1 MRKLLDRK
9 IVAQNGKC
17 ALCMGQ
23 FTDYGDVVPD
33 HIHPRGMGGA
43 WRRPPGEHSSRS
55 LVVKREK
62 VIEQTMIFDW
72 CAITFYLL
80 YLQTDENSELA
91 MSSEL
96 SHEYNSTCYIRYVTG
111 DELKNARKA
120 STWTQAQAAARLG
133 VTQAYLS
140 MVERGER
147 AVSSELASKAVE
159 VFEVPATALPLVD
172 YQKRARDAGFFQSM
186 LGSLG
191 YPGFA
196 YLSGSVRLNPVG
208 LLMEALDSD
217 DLDSRVTEAL
227 VWLPLAYPH
236 LNWDWL
242 TANAKLRDRQ
252 NRLGFVVELARQAA
266 ERGGSSMLRDELAA
280 RVAKLEPSRLAKED
294 TLCRESMT
302 RAERAWLREHRPKS
316 AEHWNLLTDLTV
328 EQLDHVVL

>member
-1 MRKLLDRK
+1 MRCSIYFYTLQL
-9 IVAQNGKC
+9 
-17 ALCMGQ
+17 
-23 FTDYGDVVPD
+23 YPD
-33 HIHPRGMGGA
+33 A
-43 WRRPPGEHSSRS
+43 N
-55 LVVKREK
+55 V
-62 VIEQTMIFDW
+62 D
-72 CAITFYLL
+72 
-80 YLQTDENSELA
+80 LA
-91 MSSEL
+91 MISRL
-96 SHEYNSTCYIRYVTG
+96 LLKYNSVCYIQYVTG
-111 DELKNARKA
+111 DVLKNARKA
-120 STWTQAQAAARLG
+120 SAWTQAQAAARLG

-159 VFEVPATALPLVD
+159 VFEVPATALPITE
-172 YQKRARDAGFFQSM
+172 YQTHTRDAGFFQSM

-196 YLSGSVRLNPVG
+196 YLRSSVRLNPVEV
-208 LLMEALDSD
+208 LMVALDSD

-227 VWLPLAYPH
+227 AWLPLAYPH

-266 ERGGSSMLRDELAA
+266 EREGRSQLEEELAT

-302 RAERAWLREHRPKS
+302 RAERAWLREHRSKS
-316 AEHWNLLTDLTV
+316 AVHWNLLTDLTV
-328 EQLDHVVL
+328 EQLDHIVL

>member
-1 MRKLLDRK
+1 
-9 IVAQNGKC
+9 
-17 ALCMGQ
+17 
-23 FTDYGDVVPD
+23 
-33 HIHPRGMGGA
+33 
-43 WRRPPGEHSSRS
+43 
-55 LVVKREK
+55 
-62 VIEQTMIFDW
+62 MI
-72 CAITFYLL
+72 
-80 YLQTDENSELA
+80 SGLA
-91 MSSEL
+91 
-96 SHEYNSTCYIRYVTG
+96 HKYNSIRYIYTVTG

-120 STWTQAQAAARLG
+120 SAWTQAQTAVRLG

-147 AVSSELASKAVE
+147 AVSSELASRAVD
-159 VFEVPATALPLVD
+159 VFEVPATALPLTE
-172 YQKRARDAGFFQSM
+172 YQTRARDAGFFQSM

-196 YLSGSVRLNPVG
+196 YLRGPVRLNPVEV
-208 LLMEALDSD
+208 LMEALGSN

-266 ERGGSSMLRDELAA
+266 ARGGHSQLEEELAN
-280 RVAKLEPSRLAKED
+280 RIAKLESSRLVKED
-294 TLCRESMT
+294 TLCKESMT
-302 RAERAWLREHRPKS
+302 RAERAWLREHRSKS

-328 EQLDHVVL
+328 EHLDHVAR

>member
-1 MRKLLDRK
+1 
-9 IVAQNGKC
+9 
-17 ALCMGQ
+17 
-23 FTDYGDVVPD
+23 
-33 HIHPRGMGGA
+33 
-43 WRRPPGEHSSRS
+43 
-55 LVVKREK
+55 
-62 VIEQTMIFDW
+62 
-72 CAITFYLL
+72 
-80 YLQTDENSELA
+80 
-91 MSSEL
+91 
-96 SHEYNSTCYIRYVTG
+96 VTG

-120 STWTQAQAAARLG
+120 SAWTQAQAAARLG

-159 VFEVPATALPLVD
+159 VFEVPATALPLTE
-172 YQKRARDAGFFQSM
+172 YQAARARRRLLPVDAGQF
-186 LGSLG
+186 G
-191 YPGFA
+191 
-196 YLSGSVRLNPVG
+196 LSGICLSARFGRLNPVE

-227 VWLPLAYPH
+227 AWLPLAYPH

-266 ERGGSSMLRDELAA
+266 ERDGSSQLEEELAT

>member
-1 MRKLLDRK
+1 M
-9 IVAQNGKC
+9 
-17 ALCMGQ
+17 
-23 FTDYGDVVPD
+23 
-33 HIHPRGMGGA
+33 
-43 WRRPPGEHSSRS
+43 
-55 LVVKREK
+55 
-62 VIEQTMIFDW
+62 
-72 CAITFYLL
+72 
-80 YLQTDENSELA
+80 
-91 MSSEL
+91 
-96 SHEYNSTCYIRYVTG
+96 TG
-111 DELKNARKA
+111 VELKSARKA
-120 STWTQAQAAARLG
+120 SSWTQAQAAARLG

-147 AVSSELASKAVE
+147 AVSSELASRAVE
-159 VFEVPATALPLVD
+159 VFEVSATALPLAE
-172 YQKRARDAGFFQSM
+172 YQTRTREAGFFQTM

-196 YLSGSVRLNPVG
+196 YLPSSVRLNPVE

-227 VWLPLAYPH
+227 AWLPLAYPH

-266 ERGGSSMLRDELAA
+266 EKGGSSQVGEELAA

-294 TLCRESMT
+294 TLCKESMT
-302 RAERAWLREHRPKS
+302 RAERAWLRKHRPES

-328 EQLDHVVL
+328 EQLDHAVL

>member
-1 MRKLLDRK
+1 
-9 IVAQNGKC
+9 
-17 ALCMGQ
+17 
-23 FTDYGDVVPD
+23 
-33 HIHPRGMGGA
+33 
-43 WRRPPGEHSSRS
+43 
-55 LVVKREK
+55 
-62 VIEQTMIFDW
+62 MIFNR
-72 CAITFYLL
+72 CTIHLYLL
-80 YLQTDENSELA
+80 YLQTDTNSDLA
-91 MSSEL
+91 MSSGL
-96 SHEYNSTCYIRYVTG
+96 SHNYNNLCYIQYVTG
-111 DELKNARKA
+111 DDLKNARKA
-120 STWTQAQAAARLG
+120 SAWTQAQAAAQLG

-159 VFEVPATALPLVD
+159 VFEVPATALPLTE
-172 YQKRARDAGFFQSM
+172 YWLHTRDAGFFQSM

-196 YLSGSVRLNPVG
+196 YLRSSARLNPVEV
-208 LLMEALDSD
+208 LMEALDSD

-227 VWLPLAYPH
+227 AWLPLAYPH

-242 TANAKLRDRQ
+242 GANAKLRDRQ

-266 ERGGSSMLRDELAA
+266 ARGGSSQLEEELAT
-280 RVAKLEPSRLAKED
+280 RVAKLESSRLVKED

-302 RAERAWLREHRPKS
+302 RAERAWLRAHRPKS

>member
-1 MRKLLDRK
+1 M
-9 IVAQNGKC
+9 
-17 ALCMGQ
+17 
-23 FTDYGDVVPD
+23 
-33 HIHPRGMGGA
+33 
-43 WRRPPGEHSSRS
+43 
-55 LVVKREK
+55 
-62 VIEQTMIFDW
+62 
-72 CAITFYLL
+72 
-80 YLQTDENSELA
+80 
-91 MSSEL
+91 
-96 SHEYNSTCYIRYVTG
+96 TG
-111 DELKNARKA
+111 VELKSARKA
-120 STWTQAQAAARLG
+120 SSWTQAQAATRLG

-147 AVSSELASKAVE
+147 AVSSELASRAVKVLE
-159 VFEVPATALPLVD
+159 VSATALPLAE
-172 YQKRARDAGFFQSM
+172 YQTRTRDAGFFQTM

-196 YLSGSVRLNPVG
+196 YLPSSVRLNPVE

-227 VWLPLAYPH
+227 AWLPLAYPH

-266 ERGGSSMLRDELAA
+266 EKDGSSQVGEELAA

-294 TLCRESMT
+294 TLCKESMT
-302 RAERAWLREHRPKS
+302 RAERTWLREHRPKS

-328 EQLDHVVL
+328 EQLDHAIL

>member
-1 MRKLLDRK
+1 MDSGFLLR
-9 IVAQNGKC
+9 
-17 ALCMGQ
+17 
-23 FTDYGDVVPD
+23 
-33 HIHPRGMGGA
+33 
-43 WRRPPGEHSSRS
+43 
-55 LVVKREK
+55 
-62 VIEQTMIFDW
+62 
-72 CAITFYLL
+72 
-80 YLQTDENSELA
+80 
-91 MSSEL
+91 
-96 SHEYNSTCYIRYVTG
+96 YNNVCYIQCVTG

-120 STWTQAQAAARLG
+120 SAWTQAQAAVRLG

-140 MVERGER
+140 MVERGAR

-159 VFEVPATALPLVD
+159 VFEIPTTSLPLTE
-172 YQKRARDAGFFQSM
+172 YRPGTHDAGFFQSA

-196 YLSGSVRLNPVG
+196 YLRASVRLNPVEV
-208 LLMEALDSD
+208 LMEALDSD

-227 VWLPLAYPH
+227 AWLPLAYPH

-266 ERGGSSMLRDELAA
+266 GREGHSQLEEELAV
-280 RVAKLEPSRLAKED
+280 RIAKLEPSRLVKED

-302 RAERAWLREHRPKS
+302 RAERAWLRDHRPKS

-328 EQLDHVVL
+328 EQLDHVAL

>member
-1 MRKLLDRK
+1 M
-9 IVAQNGKC
+9 
-17 ALCMGQ
+17 
-23 FTDYGDVVPD
+23 
-33 HIHPRGMGGA
+33 
-43 WRRPPGEHSSRS
+43 
-55 LVVKREK
+55 
-62 VIEQTMIFDW
+62 
-72 CAITFYLL
+72 
-80 YLQTDENSELA
+80 
-91 MSSEL
+91 
-96 SHEYNSTCYIRYVTG
+96 TG
-111 DELKNARKA
+111 VELKNARKA
-120 STWTQAQAAARLG
+120 SSWTQAQAAARLG

-147 AVSSELASKAVE
+147 AVSSELASRAVKVLE
-159 VFEVPATALPLVD
+159 VSATALPLAE
-172 YQKRARDAGFFQSM
+172 YQKRSRDAGFFQTM

-196 YLSGSVRLNPVG
+196 YLPSSVRLNPVE

-227 VWLPLAYPH
+227 AWLPLAYPH

-266 ERGGSSMLRDELAA
+266 EKGGSSQVGEELAA
-280 RVAKLEPSRLAKED
+280 RVARLESSRLAKED
-294 TLCRESMT
+294 TLCKESMT
-302 RAERAWLREHRPKS
+302 RAERAWLRKHRPES

>member
-1 MRKLLDRK
+1 MVQR
-9 IVAQNGKC
+9 GK
-17 ALCMGQ
+17 GIKQ
-23 FTDYGDVVPD
+23 RV
-33 HIHPRGMGGA
+33 
-43 WRRPPGEHSSRS
+43 
-55 LVVKREK
+55 
-62 VIEQTMIFDW
+62 IFDW
-72 CAITFYLL
+72 CAIHFYLL
-80 YLQTDENSELA
+80 CLQIDENSEMA

-96 SHEYNSTCYIRYVTG
+96 SHKYNRICYIKYVTG
-111 DELKNARKA
+111 DDLKNARKA
-120 STWTQAQAAARLG
+120 SAWTQAQAAARLG

-159 VFEVPATALPLVD
+159 VFEVPATALPFTE
-172 YQKRARDAGFFQSM
+172 YQTRAREAGFFQSM

-196 YLSGSVRLNPVG
+196 YLRSSARLNPVEV
-208 LLMEALDSD
+208 LMEALDSD

-227 VWLPLAYPH
+227 AWLPLAYPH

-242 TANAKLRDRQ
+242 IANAKLRDRQ

-266 ERGGSSMLRDELAA
+266 ARGGSSQLEEELAT
-280 RVAKLEPSRLAKED
+280 RVAKLEPSRLLKED

-302 RAERAWLREHRPKS
+302 RAERAWLRTHRPKS

-328 EQLDHVVL
+328 DQLDHVAI

>member
-1 MRKLLDRK
+1 M
-9 IVAQNGKC
+9 
-17 ALCMGQ
+17 
-23 FTDYGDVVPD
+23 
-33 HIHPRGMGGA
+33 
-43 WRRPPGEHSSRS
+43 
-55 LVVKREK
+55 
-62 VIEQTMIFDW
+62 
-72 CAITFYLL
+72 
-80 YLQTDENSELA
+80 NSV
-91 MSSEL
+91 L
-96 SHEYNSTCYIRYVTG
+96 SQKYNSLCYIQYVTG

-120 STWTQAQAAARLG
+120 SAWTQVQAAARLG

-159 VFEVPATALPLVD
+159 VFEVPATALPLTE
-172 YQKRARDAGFFQSM
+172 YKTHARDAGFFQSM

-196 YLSGSVRLNPVG
+196 YLRSSARLNPVEV
-208 LLMEALDSD
+208 LMEALDSD
-217 DLDSRVTEAL
+217 ELDSRVTEAL
-227 VWLPLAYPH
+227 AWLPLAYPH

-266 ERGGSSMLRDELAA
+266 ARGGSPQLEEELANH
-280 RVAKLEPSRLAKED
+280 VAKLEPSRLVKED

-328 EQLDHVVL
+328 EQLDHVAL

>member
-1 MRKLLDRK
+1 M
-9 IVAQNGKC
+9 
-17 ALCMGQ
+17 
-23 FTDYGDVVPD
+23 
-33 HIHPRGMGGA
+33 
-43 WRRPPGEHSSRS
+43 
-55 LVVKREK
+55 
-62 VIEQTMIFDW
+62 
-72 CAITFYLL
+72 
-80 YLQTDENSELA
+80 
-91 MSSEL
+91 
-96 SHEYNSTCYIRYVTG
+96 TG
-111 DELKNARKA
+111 VELKSARKA
-120 STWTQAQAAARLG
+120 SSWTQAQAATRLG

-147 AVSSELASKAVE
+147 AVSSELASRAVKVLE
-159 VFEVPATALPLVD
+159 VSATALPLAE
-172 YQKRARDAGFFQSM
+172 YQTRSRDAGFLQTM

-196 YLSGSVRLNPVG
+196 YLPSSVRLNPVE

-217 DLDSRVTEAL
+217 DLDARVTEAL
-227 VWLPLAYPH
+227 AWLPLAYPH

-266 ERGGSSMLRDELAA
+266 EKGGSSQVGEELAA
-280 RVAKLEPSRLAKED
+280 RVAKLESSRLAKED

-302 RAERAWLREHRPKS
+302 RAERTWLREHRPKS